1 MSGTAPSAIVVGA
14 GLAGLTCAYRL
25 QERGWQVTVLEAADR
40 IGGRV
45 LTERR
50 DGHVYDLGPTLVS
63 DKYTEYLKL
72 VDDLGLAD
80 RVVPSSTLVGVVSGG
95 PGSSSGPDYTL
106 HVLDTAKPL
115 RSFARTKV
123 LTTKA
128 KLKLVAKGLNLLR
141 PLHKLNPYEL
151 SNKVHYD
158 DESMQSYLDRVFGP
172 ELNESLLAA
181 VARGVTL
188 STPREASV
196 IEFFAGAAAAT
207 GRMISLTGS
216 LDTLTE
222 ALAGALDV
230 RLNTP
235 VVEVIRSGSGV
246 VVRTTTDEEQADA
259 CVITTPFADAATLY
273 PTLKEAGSELLSATH
288 YTGCYTLQ
296 LRYDRRPPPEREPYI
311 VMVPKSASAE
321 VAAVFL
327 EHVKAPDRA
336 PAGQSQFDLFFNLAD
351 DPPDRGFAEWTDEE
365 LLETGR
371 RFVEQLYPE
380 LAGSFLGSNLYR
392 WSYAA
397 HKGNVGYYA
406 ALDTFLR
413 SHPGDDPVQVAGD
426 WMSVAGQESAVVAG
440 VKAAERVAGQAASA
454 SAGGNSGGR

>member
-1 MSGTAPSAIVVGA
+1 MSGHTAVVVGA

-25 QERGWQVTVLEAADR
+25 QQRGWRVTVLEADDR

-45 LTERR
+45 LTERK
-50 DGHVYDLGPTLVS
+50 DGHVYDVGPTLVS

-72 VDDLGLAD
+72 VDELGLRD
-80 RVVPSSTLVGVVSGG
+80 RVVPSSTLIGVVSGTA
-95 PGSSSGPDYTL
+95 PDFRL
-106 HVLDTAKPL
+106 HVLDAAKPI

-123 LTTKA
+123 LTAGA
-128 KLKLVAKGLNLLR
+128 KLKLAWRGLRLLR
-141 PLHKLNPYEL
+141 PLYKLNPYDL
-151 SNKVHYD
+151 ANKVHYD
-158 DESMQSYLDRVFGP
+158 DESMDDYLHRVFGP
-172 ELNESLLAA
+172 ELNDDFLAA

-188 STPREASV
+188 STPQEASV
-196 IEFFAGAAAAT
+196 IEFFAGAAAAS

-216 LDTLTE
+216 LDVLTE
-222 ALAGALDV
+222 ALAAKLDV
-230 RLNTP
+230 RLNAP
-235 VVEVIRSGSGV
+235 VLE
-246 VVRTTTDEEQADA
+246 VVRTGPGVTVHHGAGDPIEADA

-296 LRYDRRPPPEREPYI
+296 LRYHRRPAPEREPYI

-336 PAGQSQFDLFFNLAD
+336 PEGQSQFDLFFNLAD
-351 DPPDRGFAEWTDEE
+351 DPPERGFAEWTDEE

-380 LAGSFLGSNLYR
+380 LAGAYLGSNLYR

-406 ALDTFLR
+406 ALDTFLK
-413 SHPGDDPVQVAGD
+413 SHPHSDPVQVAGD

-440 VKAAERVAGQAASA
+440 VHAAARVAERVA
-454 SAGGNSGGR
+454 AG

>member
-1 MSGTAPSAIVVGA
+1 VNQPTAVIVGA
-14 GLAGLTCAYRL
+14 GLAGLSCAYRL
-25 QERGWQVTVLEAADR
+25 QQRGWRVTVLEAADR

-72 VDDLGLAD
+72 VEELGLAD
-80 RVVPSSTLVGVVSGG
+80 RVVPSSTLVGVVSGTE
-95 PGSSSGPDYTL
+95 PDFEL
-106 HVLDTAKPL
+106 HVLDAARPI
-115 RSFARTKV
+115 RSFARTK
-123 LTTKA
+123 LLSAGA
-128 KLKLVAKGLNLLR
+128 KLKLIARGLALLK

-158 DESMQSYLDRVFGP
+158 TESMQSYLDRVFGP

-188 STPREASV
+188 STPQEASV
-196 IEFFAGAAAAT
+196 IEFFAGAAAAS

-216 LDTLTE
+216 LDVLTE
-222 ALAGALDV
+222 TLAQRLDV
-230 RLNTP
+230 RLNDP
-235 VVEVIRSGSGV
+235 VTEVVRNGSGV
-246 VVRTTTDEEQADA
+246 TVHIGGGATVEADA
-259 CVITTPFADAATLY
+259 CVITTPFADAVEMY
-273 PTLKEAGSELLSATH
+273 PTLKESGSELLSATT

-351 DPPDRGFAEWTDEE
+351 DPPERGFAEWTDDE
-365 LLETGR
+365 LLQTGR

-380 LAGSFLGSNLYR
+380 LVGGFLGSYLTR

-406 ALDTFLR
+406 ALDSFLR
-413 SHPGDDPVQVAGD
+413 SHPRDEPVQVAGD
-426 WMSVAGQESAVVAG
+426 WMSVAGQESAVIAG
-440 VKAAERVAGQAASA
+440 VQAAARVSA
-454 SAGGNSGGR
+454 RG